1 MAIPDIDQRGLLPFG
16 VHDCSLEEIGAR
28 FGIFQGTDR
37 RTRLFEKLEAY
48 VVEVRQ
54 SGVVAAL
61 IVDGSF
67 VTADDNPG
75 DIDLVLVLSG
85 THDFTSDLGP
95 MQYNVLSHR
104 RVRAR
109 YGFDVFVAREDSKE
123 YQEYVE
129 FFQQVR
135 GAPPLQKGVL
145 RVRI

>member
-1 MAIPDIDQRGLLPFG
+1 MLLSAETRAKPLWPFRI
-16 VHDCSLEEIGAR
+16 LIKGASYLLA
-28 FGIFQGTDR
+28 FTTVPWNW

-135 GAPPLQKGVL
+135 GAPQLQKAVL